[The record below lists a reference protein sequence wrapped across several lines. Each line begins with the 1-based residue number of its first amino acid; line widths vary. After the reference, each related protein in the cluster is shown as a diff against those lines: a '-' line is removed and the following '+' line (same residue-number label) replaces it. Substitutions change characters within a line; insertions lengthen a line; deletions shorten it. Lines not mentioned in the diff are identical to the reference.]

1 MQIFDHDDNGYLAWL
16 DANPHGFVLNTT
28 HNQQSLMLHMATCGT
43 ISIGPPHGDTW
54 TAGQY
59 IKVCAMTPQRLRQWA
74 GRALPHCQARGRNC
88 FAG

>member
-1 MQIFDHDDNGYLAWL
+1 MEIFDDDDNGYLAWL
-16 DANPHGFVLNTT
+16 AAHAHGYVVNAAR
-28 HNQQSLMLHMATCGT
+28 NGQYRMLHRATCGT

-59 IKVCAMTPQRLRQWA
+59 IKACAMTPQRLRQWA
-74 GRALPHCQARGRNC
+74 EHALPQCQARGRNC